1 MDFAYYMFIVALVL
15 LANIGKLEQAI
26 SNIDLRKKP
35 QKNEDNIYAHHV
47 VMEMGEIL
55 SRPPTDRYPDM
66 ETNQAKVKL
75 YYQRLKD
82 SPVEIGNVEPAK
94 NEKVK
99 PILVSVK

>member
-1 MDFAYYMFIVALVL
+1 MDFAYYMFIVALAL
-15 LANIGKLEQAI
+15 LANIGKLEKAI
-26 SNIDLRKKP
+26 SNIDLLKKP
-35 QKNEDNIYAHHV
+35 QENENNVYAHYV

-66 ETNQAKVKL
+66 ETNQNKVKL
-75 YYQRLKD
+75 YYQRVSI
-82 SPVEIGNVEPAK
+82 SPVVISNSEPVN

>member
-1 MDFAYYMFIVALVL
+1 MDFAYYLFIVALAL
-15 LANIGKLEQAI
+15 LANIGKLEKAI
-26 SNIDLRKKP
+26 GNIDLLKNP
-35 QKNEDNIYAHHV
+35 QENENNVYAHRV

-82 SPVEIGNVEPAK
+82 SPVEIGNSEPVN